1 LAYAQ
6 LVRDHS
12 EVCNALILFAD
23 LHRLRSPVPRLL
35 LFPRSWTRD
44 SDGEVFD
51 PLLETTR
58 RLIKKAARWYR
69 VILVPVDPVAGGR
82 NILR

>member
-1 LAYAQ
+1 
-6 LVRDHS
+6 
-12 EVCNALILFAD
+12 
-23 LHRLRSPVPRLL
+23 VPRLL
-35 LFPRSWTRD
+35 LFPRSWARD

-51 PLLETTR
+51 PLLETSR